1 VTAQHAAA
9 LVLMWAGVAV
19 AAGSGLGLLV
29 LRSREARLHLL
40 TPVTSLAAPLVGLGV
55 AVELGW
61 GRNAVKV
68 AVVVAVLAVAGGVLT
83 SATAQASRAV
93 AGRSG
98 T

>member
-1 VTAQHAAA
+1 VTGRHAVA
-9 LVLMWAGVAV
+9 LVLLWTGVVV
-19 AAGSGLGLLV
+19 AAGSGMGLLV

-40 TPVTSLAAPLVGLGV
+40 TPVTSLAAPLLGLGV

-68 AVVVAVLAVAGGVLT
+68 VFIVGLLAVAGGVLT
-83 SATAQASRAV
+83 SATARASRGV
-93 AGRSG
+93 GSG